1 LSPTHERCEHENEAS
16 SSRGSAKQGRGS
28 GTASSFFRGSIGGG
42 GGRGPAVTRKPGGGG
57 VVGAEEQRRRFLS
70 ERSRQERTGR
80 KGGKNSEDPDDLPYE
95 EYDTEG
101 RVNALELARRL
112 RLALEEG
119 PVRRNLRPNMCY
131 YSDTPA
137 EELSAAQTA
146 LFTDS
151 KPSGQKRHLW

>member
-1 LSPTHERCEHENEAS
+1 
-16 SSRGSAKQGRGS
+16 
-28 GTASSFFRGSIGGG
+28 
-42 GGRGPAVTRKPGGGG
+42 VTRKPGGGG